1 MLNLSKNQVRS
12 YWLIGLLI
20 TYSFSFILIFLSLQH
35 FLNLSLNSYIKYIS
49 ILLTISINCIFLY
62 AYYYCAYKKSGR
74 KLLVFFLITTPLF
87 IIWGILSKFYLSPEL
102 YENINNHNSFFWTV
116 FTLDKIFFIAFYI
129 LSIKLFKQNK
139 RSKESSKPSA
149 NIKFIS
155 ENKVRKFWLYFFILS
170 FILNIITIITIRS
183 TWLKIPSITAYYQIF
198 GSIFLL
204 TSIYFLSYLFAYRKY
219 GRKFLG
225 LFLILNPFAIC
236 YTLGLLIFIRKEH
249 LNGVFF
255 QTFLLFFICIKIVS
269 YVFNIKLFRFNK
281 KIKARLNPIIE
292 K

>member
-1 MLNLSKNQVRS
+1 MLNLSKNQVRT

-20 TYSFSFILIFLSLQH
+20 MYSFNFILIFLSLKQ
-35 FLNLSLNSYIKYIS
+35 FLNSSINSYIKYIS
-49 ILLTISINCIFLY
+49 IVWTISINCIFLY

-74 KLLVFFLITTPLF
+74 KLLGFLLITTPLF
-87 IIWGILSKFYLSPEL
+87 ILWGILSKYYLSTEL
-102 YENINNHNSFFWTV
+102 YGNINNHNSFFWTV
-116 FTLDKIFFIAFYI
+116 FTLDKIFFIPFYI
-129 LSIKLFKQNK
+129 LSIKLLKQNK

-155 ENKVRKFWLYFFILS
+155 ENKIRQFWFYFLILT
-170 FILNIITIITIRS
+170 FILNIITSITIRT
-183 TWLKIPSITAYYQIF
+183 TWFRSPAIASHYQIF
-198 GSIFLL
+198 GSLFLL
-204 TSIYFLSYLFAYRKY
+204 SSIYFLSYLFAYRKY

-225 LFLILNPFAIC
+225 LLLILNPFAIC
-236 YTLGLLIFIRKEH
+236 YTIGLLIVIRKEQ

-255 QTFLLFFICIKIVS
+255 QIFLLFFICIKIVS
-269 YVFNIKLFRFNK
+269 YVLNIKLFRFNK